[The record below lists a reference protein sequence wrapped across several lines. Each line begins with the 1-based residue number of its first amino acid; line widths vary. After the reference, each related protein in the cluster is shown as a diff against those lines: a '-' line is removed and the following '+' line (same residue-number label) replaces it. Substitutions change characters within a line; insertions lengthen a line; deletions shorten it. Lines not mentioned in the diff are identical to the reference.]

1 MDNKQKL
8 KGVFE
13 RFIKWAEEKKTEY
26 PELQE
31 LFDSLTVTSNFDLF
45 CIGLKTSPQFEPLK
59 EICKQADEE
68 IVTSDIKQYI
78 HKKMA
83 ENEIYHIDDKDMAR
97 LIKYLRLF
105 AEISLNGF

>member
-1 MDNKQKL
+1 MNNKQKL
-8 KGVFE
+8 KSVFE
-13 RFIKWAEEKKTEY
+13 RFIKWAEEKKSEY

-31 LFDSLTVTSNFDLF
+31 LFDSMTLTSNFDLF
-45 CIGLKTSPQFEPLK
+45 CIGLKNSPQFETLK

-68 IVTSDIKQYI
+68 NITSDIQQYI

-83 ENEIYHIDDKDMAR
+83 ENEIYHIDNKDMAR

-105 AEISLNGF
+105 TDISLNGV